1 MDEEELADVV
11 QSLLQARASNAPFQ
25 PPSQS
30 LANLDMETAYSLQK
44 AFVEGCLMS
53 ETIGGF
59 KAALTAPAAQQA
71 FGMAM
76 PISGVLYSSGARMSG
91 TTVEMTDFR
100 TLLLETELGF
110 RIGET
115 ITAPLASI
123 AELRERVIAA
133 FPMIELADPGFGGAK
148 ATGLDLVA
156 VNAASAAYLSDSQ
169 EPAWQNMDLNA
180 VVVAFSRDGE
190 ILHEATADDV
200 MGDQWQA
207 LLWLVNQIVERGHNL
222 EPGQV
227 LMTGSI
233 GRLHPA
239 KPGSYLAD
247 YGDFGK
253 LTFDVV

>member
-1 MDEEELADVV
+1 MNEIETAEVV
-11 QSLLQARASNAPFQ
+11 TRLLRARASIAPSP
-25 PPSQS
+25 PPSQL
-30 LANLDMETAYSLQK
+30 LANLDVESAYALQN
-44 AFVEGCLMS
+44 AFVEGCLET

-76 PISGVLYSSGARMSG
+76 PITGVLYSSGARMSG
-91 TTVEMTDFR
+91 TTVQMTDFR

-110 RIGET
+110 RMAET

-123 AELRERVIAA
+123 GELRERLSAA
-133 FPMIELADPGFGGAK
+133 FPMIELADPGFGDAK
-148 ATGLDLVA
+148 ATGLDLIA
-156 VNAASAAYLSDSQ
+156 VNAASAAFLSGSD
-169 EPAWQNMDLNA
+169 EPAWQDVDLNA
-180 VVVAFSRDGE
+180 VVVTFSCDGE

-207 LLWLVNQIVERGHNL
+207 LLWLVNHITERGYRV
-222 EPGQV
+222 EPDHV

-239 KPGSYLAD
+239 KPGSYVAD
-247 YGDFGK
+247 YADLGK